1 MPYKQ
6 GAGYRRTQ
14 YFVAKKFQLKYVGL
28 ILLLVFSTA
37 IMCSYVI
44 YYTMMVT
51 MGDKLANIYPQ
62 GRLVAIVNTVNVRI
76 LFSMLLVAP
85 LIVVIGIYASHRIA
99 GPIGRIERFL
109 DSMATGDLSMPL
121 NIRRNDELISLA
133 NGINRVLD
141 SMKTTVGKER
151 SRLKDIAAALDGLKK
166 ISESKPVN
174 HAALDKAID
183 KLSDDIAIFT
193 KELNKYKV

>member
-1 MPYKQ
+1 MPYKS
-6 GAGYRRTQ
+6 GSGYRRTK

-44 YYTMMVT
+44 YYTMMLT

-62 GRLVAIVNTVNVRI
+62 GRLIAIVNAVNVRI
-76 LFSMLLVAP
+76 LLSMLLVAP
-85 LIVVIGIYASHRIA
+85 LIVIIGIYASHKIA
-99 GPIGRIERFL
+99 GPIGRIEGFL
-109 DSMATGDLSMPL
+109 DGMAMGELSMPL

-141 SMKTTVGKER
+141 SMRTAVGREKNK
-151 SRLKDIAAALDGLKK
+151 LNDISAALDNLKRTA
-166 ISESKPVN
+166 ESKPVN
-174 HAALDKAID
+174 HAALDKAIT
-183 KLSDDIAIFT
+183 KLSDEVSAFSKD
-193 KELNKYKV
+193 LDKYKV